1 MTLGFRSM
9 DIERWPASPL
19 YQIEISYELANYI
32 NTDAKYVPKVTI
44 ARVKNETDNRKD
56 GKFLKDELT
65 LKIVEKP
72 KIEDLDVEVGRDI
85 IMRLC
90 TMVGDGVNLEHWL
103 DSGCVRTNTGR

>member
-1 MTLGFRSM
+1 MAVAGLADISVGETLCNVGEELPLPILHIDEPTLQMKFGVNS
-9 DIERWPASPL
+9 SPF
-19 YQIEISYELANYI
+19 SG
-32 NTDAKYVPKVTI
+32 
-44 ARVKNETDNRKD
+44 KD